1 MSNEGYDFSGWA
13 TKAGLVCND
22 GLVINPDAFKISH
35 GEQVPLVWSHR
46 GNEGPDK
53 ILGHAVLENRPEGV
67 YARCKF
73 NDTDSGKTA
82 KMLVQHGDVNA
93 LSVCANGI
101 KKIGKNVTHGIIRE
115 VSLVL
120 AGANP
125 GAYIDQVSI
134 AHGDDSDFEA
144 VIYTGLELELQHSA
158 YDFTEIEH
166 SADGGKETM
175 AEGGKTIEEIIE
187 TMNEEQKKALYAVV
201 GSVLD
206 EADLDDDEEY
216 EEEETVKHNLFEA
229 VADAADTE
237 ELYHAA
243 QVEIIGMAKSAG
255 VGTLQDAMKLY
266 AEENEINHSAFSDMS
281 ALFPEYELIDPKEPK
296 ILYDDDSWVGSVLS
310 GVHKSVVPRVRTRR
324 ADARKKEL
332 EAELK
337 AKGYR
342 KGTEKKLM
350 DQIKLLGRTHDP
362 ETVYIKDELHR
373 DDILDITDFDVVNY
387 HWDIMRHTMNQTLAE
402 AILIGDGRSDI
413 DPDKIREDHIRP
425 IWHDDD
431 LYCIH
436 YPVDIEGTKN
446 ELQGTNTGANFGEN
460 FIYTESI
467 IKAALYSREQYK
479 GSGNPV
485 YYCTPHVL
493 NMMLLARDLNGRRLY
508 SSKNELIAA
517 MNVKDIVTV
526 EQFEGLTRVRA
537 DGKTV
542 KLLGL
547 MVNLKDY
554 QVGCVRRGEI
564 TTFDQFNIDF
574 NVQKLLMETRLSGAL
589 TEWYSAIA
597 LEQEVSTSASQQPD
611 EPVARG

>member
-1 MSNEGYDFSGWA
+1 MSNEAYDFSGWA

-22 GLVINPDAFKISH
+22 GLVINPNAFKISH

-46 GNEGPDK
+46 GNDGPDK
-53 ILGHAVLENRPEGV
+53 ILGHAFLENRNEGV

-73 NDTDSGKTA
+73 NDTEAGRTA
-82 KMLVQHGDVNA
+82 KMLVQHGDINA

-101 KKIGKNVTHGIIRE
+101 KKVGNNVTHGIIRE

-134 AHGDDSDFEA
+134 AHGDDSEFDA
-144 VIYTGLELELQHSA
+144 IIYSGIELELQHSA
-158 YDFTEIEH
+158 E
-166 SADGGKETM
+166 GGKETM
-175 AEGGKTIEEIIE
+175 AETGKTIEEIIE
-187 TMNEEQKKALYAVV
+187 TMNEEQKKALYTVV

-206 EADLDDDEEY
+206 EADLDDEEEDD

-229 VADAADTE
+229 AADAADTE
-237 ELYHAA
+237 ELYHGA
-243 QVEIIGMAKSAG
+243 QMEIIGMAKSPS
-255 VGTLQDAMKLY
+255 VGSLRDAMKLY
-266 AEENEINHSAFSDMS
+266 ADENEINHSAFSDMS

-296 ILYDDDSWVGSVLS
+296 ILYDDDSWVTSVLS
-310 GVHKSVVPRVRTRR
+310 GVHKSVMPRVRTRR
-324 ADARKKEL
+324 ADARKKEI

-362 ETVYIKDELHR
+362 ETVYIKEALHR
-373 DDILDITDFDVVNY
+373 DDILDITDFDVVRY

-446 ELQGTNTGANFGEN
+446 ELQGTNTGANFGES

-479 GSGNPV
+479 GSGNPT

-493 NMMLLARDLNGRRLY
+493 NMMLLARDLNGRRIY

-554 QVGCVRRGEI
+554 QVGCVRKGEI
-564 TTFDQFNIDF
+564 TTFDQFDIDF

-597 LEQEVSTSASQQPD
+597 LEQEVSAPTSRPTED
-611 EPVARG
+611 PEARG